1 MKLCGFE
8 VGIDRPFFLIAG
20 TCSIESLEMSLDVAG
35 QLKEACD
42 SLGIPLIYKG
52 SFDKA
57 NRSSA
62 KSFRGPGMEEGLRI
76 LSEVKRQL
84 GVPVMA
90 TEQYPQGLGATEPKI
105 ADLLL
110 PGELLEKSHFS
121 AVAEGNLL
129 SHVNGNRL
137 QWVVC
142 GTESHV
148 CVQQTVLDLLAAGR
162 QVAVVEEAVGSRK
175 ASDKALALKRMR
187 QHGADI
193 VSREMV
199 AFEWLNKANTPQF
212 KAVLKE
218 FIR

>member
-1 MKLCGFE
+1 MRLNAKQSVLLIVDLQEKLSPA
-8 VGIDRPFFLIAG
+8 IDGGAAVIDHAAWLIG
-20 TCSIESLEMSLDVAG
+20 VAR
-35 QLKEACD
+35 K
-42 SLGIPLIYKG
+42 
-52 SFDKA
+52 
-57 NRSSA
+57 
-62 KSFRGPGMEEGLRI
+62 
-76 LSEVKRQL
+76 L
-84 GVPVMA
+84 GVPVIA
-90 TEQYPQGLGATEPKI
+90 TEQYPQGLGSTDKKI
-105 ADLLL
+105 AELLL
-110 PGELLEKSHFS
+110 PGELLEKIHFS

-129 SHVNGNRL
+129 SHAHGNRL

-162 QVAVVEEAVGSRK
+162 QVSVVDEAVGSRK
-175 ASDKALALKRMR
+175 ASDKVLALQRMR

-199 AFEWLNKANTPQF
+199 AFEWLHQANTPEF

>member
-1 MKLCGFE
+1 MTLNAKQSVLLI
-8 VGIDRPFFLIAG
+8 IDLQERLSPAIDGGTAVIEHTAWLIG
-20 TCSIESLEMSLDVAG
+20 VAR
-35 QLKEACD
+35 K
-42 SLGIPLIYKG
+42 
-52 SFDKA
+52 
-57 NRSSA
+57 
-62 KSFRGPGMEEGLRI
+62 
-76 LSEVKRQL
+76 L
-84 GVPVMA
+84 GVPVIA
-90 TEQYPQGLGATEPKI
+90 TEQYPQGLGSTDKKI

-110 PGELLEKSHFS
+110 PGELLEKTHFS

-129 SHVNGNRL
+129 SHTHGNRL

-175 ASDKALALKRMR
+175 ASDKALALNRM
-187 QHGADI
+187 QQQGANI

-199 AFEWLNKANTPQF
+199 AFEWLNKANTPEF
-212 KAVLKE
+212 KAVLQA

>member
-1 MKLCGFE
+1 MILNAKQSVLLVIDLQERLLPAIDGGQAVIDETAWLIGIARKL
-8 VGIDRPFFLIAG
+8 D
-20 TCSIESLEMSLDVAG
+20 
-35 QLKEACD
+35 
-42 SLGIPLIYKG
+42 IPVI
-52 SFDKA
+52 
-57 NRSSA
+57 
-62 KSFRGPGMEEGLRI
+62 
-76 LSEVKRQL
+76 
-84 GVPVMA
+84 A
-90 TEQYPQGLGATEPKI
+90 TEQYPQGLGTSAPQI

-110 PGELLEKSHFS
+110 PGEILEKTHFS

-129 SHVNGNRL
+129 SHAHGNRT

-162 QVAVVEEAVGSRK
+162 QVAVVNEAVGSRK
-175 ASDKALALKRMR
+175 ASDKDLALKRMR

-199 AFEWLNKANTPQF
+199 AFKWLREANTPEF
-212 KAVLKE
+212 KAVLQE